1 MTAAPAGDGDAR
13 VVFHAHA
20 GIASWVA
27 ASAAAIAEALCRDL
41 LLQARSRLLLSG
53 GTTPAPVYAAL
64 ARLPLA
70 WERVDVALVDE
81 RWLLPDDPDSN
92 AWLVRD
98 ALLQQGA
105 GDARFEPM
113 TRPGRGLADAVA
125 AANLQAR
132 QPPAVVVLGMGEDGH
147 TASLFPRMRGF
158 DDARASTAPYVT
170 VDATGCAGAGRWE
183 RRISLTP
190 AGLAPAAARM
200 LLIRGARK
208 RELLDKV
215 LAGDDAREYPVRL
228 AYSTPGAPL
237 QVHWCP

>member
-1 MTAAPAGDGDAR
+1 MSGVPAADGR
-13 VVFHAHA
+13 VVLLEHA
-20 GIASWVA
+20 GAAAWTVA
-27 ASAAAIAEALCRDL
+27 AAAAIADALAADL
-41 LLQARSRLLLSG
+41 ATQARARLLLSG
-53 GTTPAPVYAAL
+53 GSTPAPVYTAL
-64 ARLPLA
+64 ARLPLDWA
-70 WERVDVALVDE
+70 RVDVSLVDE

-158 DDARASTAPYVT
+158 DDACASPAPYVA
-170 VDATGCAGAGRWE
+170 VDGSGCEGAGRWQ

-190 AGLAPAAARM
+190 AGLAPAAARV

-208 RELLDKV
+208 RALLDAV
-215 LAGDDAREYPVRL
+215 LAGDDVRQYPVRL
-228 AYSTPGAPL
+228 AYATPGAPL